1 MQLSWLHI
9 LNFKNWEERE
19 LEPGQGITC
28 LVGPNG
34 KGKTNL
40 LDAIYYLCFTR
51 SFLNNADTQ
60 NIRINEPFFMVE
72 GKFTR
77 DGMDEH
83 VQVSMKKGQKKS
95 VRRNKKEY
103 EKLADHIGL
112 LPAVMVCPQYISI
125 ITGSS
130 EERRR
135 WLDMLIS
142 QFNHL
147 YLQYLI
153 SYQRVLQQRNTLI
166 RQMVESNRWDEETL
180 LVYDAQLHHYGH
192 EVYNIR
198 ETFIAEFIP
207 VFEEYYQ
214 LISNNA
220 EKVSLQLISQLNDD
234 AQLSQIL
241 QNTRAKDR
249 AVQYTTSGIHKDD
262 LELKINEMSVKKFG
276 SQGQQKSF
284 LMALKLA
291 EHRFLSIRLN
301 TFPLLMLD
309 DVFDKLDENRVK
321 QVLKK
326 VAQPGFGQ
334 VLITDT
340 GASRLKEL
348 LTDLGMEAK
357 FYDI

>member
-1 MQLSWLHI
+1 MQLNWLHI
-9 LNFKNWEERE
+9 LNFKNWEDKE
-19 LEPGQGITC
+19 LAPGPGITC

-51 SFLNNADTQ
+51 SFLNNADTL
-60 NIRINEPFFMVE
+60 NIRKEEPFFMVE

-77 DGMDEH
+77 NEIEEH
-83 VQVSMKKGQKKS
+83 IQVSMKKGQKKS

-112 LPAVMVCPQYISI
+112 LPSVMVCPQYISI

-142 QFNHL
+142 QFDHV
-147 YLQYLI
+147 YLQHLI
-153 SYQRVLQQRNTLI
+153 NYQRVLQQRNSLI
-166 RQMVESNRWDEETL
+166 RQMAESNRWDEETL
-180 LVYDAQLHHYGH
+180 LVYDAQLHRYGH
-192 EVYNIR
+192 EVFNIR
-198 ETFIAEFIP
+198 TQFIAEFIP
-207 VFEEYYQ
+207 VFDEYYR
-214 LISNNA
+214 LITNGA
-220 EKVSLQLISQLNDD
+220 EEVSLQLVSVLNDGE
-234 AQLSQIL
+234 QLGNIL
-241 QNTRAKDR
+241 LNTRSKDR
-249 AVQYTTSGIHKDD
+249 ALQYTSVGIHKDD
-262 LELKINEMSVKKFG
+262 LEFKINDLSVKKFG

-291 EHRFLSIRLN
+291 EHQFLRIRLN

-309 DVFDKLDENRVK
+309 DVFDKLDEHRVK

-326 VAQPGFGQ
+326 VAEPGFGQ
-334 VLITDT
+334 VFITDT
-340 GASRLKEL
+340 GATRLKEL

>member
-1 MQLSWLHI
+1 MQLNWLHI
-9 LNFKNWEERE
+9 LNFKNWEEKE
-19 LEPGQGITC
+19 LTFDAGITC

-51 SFLNNADTQ
+51 SFLNTSDTQ
-60 NIRINEPFFMVE
+60 NIRQNEPFFMLE

-77 DGMDEH
+77 HESEEH
-83 VQVSMKKGQKKS
+83 IQISMKKGQKKV

-135 WLDMLIS
+135 WLDMLLS
-142 QFNHL
+142 QFDHV
-147 YLQYLI
+147 YLNNLI
-153 SYQRVLQQRNTLI
+153 SYQRVLQQRNSLI
-166 RQMVESNRWDEETL
+166 RQMAESNRWDEDTL
-180 LVYDAQLHHYGH
+180 SVYDSQLHKYGH
-192 EVYNIR
+192 EVFNVR
-198 ETFIAEFIP
+198 RKFITEFLA

-214 LISNNA
+214 LISNGS
-220 EKVSLQLISQLNDD
+220 ETVGLELVSHLNEGEP
-234 AQLSQIL
+234 LVSIL
-241 QNTRAKDR
+241 QRTRAKDR
-249 AVQYTTSGIHKDD
+249 SLQYTSSGIHKDD
-262 LELKINEMSVKKFG
+262 LEFTIHGLSVKKFG

-291 EHRFLSIRLN
+291 EHHFLSIQLKA
-301 TFPLLMLD
+301 FPLLMLD
-309 DVFDKLDENRVK
+309 DVFDKLDEHRVK

-326 VAQPGFGQ
+326 VSEPGFGQ

-340 GASRLKEL
+340 GATRLKEL
-348 LTDLGMEAK
+348 LTGLGMQAK

>member
-1 MQLSWLHI
+1 MQLNWLHI
-9 LNFKNWEERE
+9 LNFKNWEEKE
-19 LEPGQGITC
+19 LAPGAGITC
-28 LVGPNG
+28 FVGPNG

-60 NIRINEPFFMVE
+60 NIRKDEPFFMVE

-77 DGMDEH
+77 NEVEEH
-83 VQVSMKKGQKKS
+83 VQVSMKRGQKKS

-142 QFNHL
+142 QFNPV
-147 YLQYLI
+147 YLQHLI
-153 SYQRVLQQRNTLI
+153 NYQRVLQQRNSLI
-166 RQMVESNRWDEETL
+166 RNMVETNRWDEETL
-180 LVYDAQLHHYGH
+180 LVYDAQLQHYGH
-192 EVYNIR
+192 EVYTIR
-198 ETFIAEFIP
+198 TKFIHEFIT

-214 LISNNA
+214 LISNGA
-220 EKVSLQLISQLNDD
+220 EKVSLQLVSQLNDG
-234 AQLSQIL
+234 AQLNTIL
-241 QNTRAKDR
+241 LNTRAKDR
-249 AVQYTTSGIHKDD
+249 ALQYTSAGIHKDD
-262 LELKINEMSVKKFG
+262 LEFKINDLSVKKFG
-276 SQGQQKSF
+276 SQGQQKTF

-291 EHRFLSIRLN
+291 EHQFLSTSLQ

-321 QVLKK
+321 QVLQK

-334 VLITDT
+334 VFITDT
-340 GASRLKEL
+340 GATRLKEL